1 MRVEA
6 SRLLGSPLT
15 FPLHATGQA
24 LLVAT
29 VLAAVALA
37 LVHQA
42 VLVVPAGVAQVLA
55 YRALEETLAALAAV
69 HSVVLTYRERER
81 NKEEERK
88 TRERNVKKTR
98 QKEREEGG

>member
-37 LVHQA
+37 FVHQA

-69 HSVVLTYRERER
+69 HSVVLTYRE
-81 NKEEERK
+81 NDKKEECK
-88 TRERNVKKTR
+88 LTTI
-98 QKEREEGG
+98 ERE